1 MKKYKCVI
9 FDCDGVLVDSEPLSN
24 QVLAD
29 MTNELGGNIDLEYAL
44 THFKGRSMQMCYDKI
59 AKLVPQ
65 PLPDNFKDIYRERS
79 FELFKSSLKPIEGV
93 SQLLAKLNVP
103 FGVASSGTEEKIKH
117 NLALTGLSP
126 YFEKNIFSCY
136 EIQKWKPDPGVFLW
150 AAKSMGYHPDECV
163 VVEDSFLGATAAK
176 AGGFDVFGFVA
187 HDYNNELPAVATHTF
202 EHMDEL
208 GDWLVN

>member
-1 MKKYKCVI
+1 MKLYKCVI

-29 MTNELGGNIDLEYAL
+29 MTNELGGKIDLEYAL
-44 THFKGRSMQMCYDKI
+44 THFKGGSMQSCYDKI

-65 PLPDNFKDIYRERS
+65 PLPNNFKEMYRERS
-79 FELFKSSLKPIEGV
+79 FELFKKALKPIDGV
-93 SQLLAKLNVP
+93 PQLLEELNLP
-103 FGVASSGTEEKIKH
+103 FGVASSGTKEKIIH

-126 YFEKNIFSCY
+126 YFETNIFSCY
-136 EIQKWKPDPGVFLW
+136 EIQKWKPDPDVFLW
-150 AAKSMGYHPDECV
+150 AAKTMGYHPEECV
-163 VVEDSFLGATAAK
+163 VIEDSLTGVTAAR

-202 EHMDEL
+202 QHMQEL
-208 GDWLVN
+208 REYLVN